1 MEHPDSLDEYFRQP
15 VAGKKRIHRL
25 LDLMVERHTVQ
36 FFRFMYGEPDEMP
49 VEAQDDDHDAEID
62 ELALELA
69 RARALPGER
78 VESADDL
85 ATELA
90 RVLAQD
96 SSGFRK
102 IESLRVS
109 APTMA
114 WLLKLR
120 QEHQERRNKEDQ
132 ERLAAQR
139 TAQG

>member
-78 VESADDL
+78 VESADDFGHG
-85 ATELA
+85 TRP
-90 RVLAQD
+90 RVGAGQ
-96 SSGFRK
+96 FWVQK
-102 IESLRVS
+102 
-109 APTMA
+109 
-114 WLLKLR
+114 
-120 QEHQERRNKEDQ
+120 N
-132 ERLAAQR
+132 
-139 TAQG
+139 